1 MSGQKI
7 VIRYSQA
14 FKQKVISEIETGK
27 ITIADAKKIYDITGN
42 GTIEKWIKKFGK
54 NHLLAKVVRVEMKD
68 EKDKIKQL
76 DQRQQQLES
85 ALAQAHL
92 KIICLESLLESVED
106 HYSIDVK
113 KNFATQAQ
121 LDLLLKST
129 NNQKN
134 IQ

>member
-14 FKQKVISEIETGK
+14 FKQKIVTEIETGK

-42 GTIEKWIKKFGK
+42 GTIENWIKKIGK
-54 NHLLAKVVRVEMKD
+54 NHLLAKVVRIEMKD
-68 EKDKIKQL
+68 EQDKLKQL
-76 DQRQQQLES
+76 ERQKQQLES

-92 KIICLESLLESVED
+92 KIICLESLLETVED
-106 HYSIDVK
+106 HYSIDIK

-121 LDLLLKST
+121 LDLLQKST

>member
-68 EKDKIKQL
+68 EQDKIKQL

>member
-14 FKQKVISEIETGK
+14 FKQKIVTEIETGK

-42 GTIEKWIKKFGK
+42 GTIENWIKKIGK
-54 NHLLAKVVRVEMKD
+54 NHLLAKVVRIEMKD
-68 EKDKIKQL
+68 EQDKLKQL
-76 DQRQQQLES
+76 ERQKQQLES

-92 KIICLESLLESVED
+92 KIICLESLLETVED
-106 HYSIDVK
+106 HYSIDIK
-113 KNFATQAQ
+113 KNSATQAQ
-121 LDLLLKST
+121 LDLLQKST